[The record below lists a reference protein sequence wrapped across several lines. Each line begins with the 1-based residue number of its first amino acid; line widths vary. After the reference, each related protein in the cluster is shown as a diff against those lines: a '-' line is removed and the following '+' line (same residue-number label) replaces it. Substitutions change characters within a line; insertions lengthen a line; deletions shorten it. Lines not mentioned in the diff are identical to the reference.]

1 MTGFSRISDLCA
13 PVGAVVVAVAVAL
26 TLTLVVAPTV
36 ADASPQSDGAPTR
49 AVSVHV
55 PALLAAGLAVQYES
69 LAWHPSVSW
78 AAGAGVRATAAGDYR
93 SLAFNVGGQLRY
105 YFTGRSFRSRWRETL
120 LGPFAG
126 VRLDITRTTT
136 RDRRADRDLPASL
149 TIAEYVEV
157 GYRFGLW
164 GRVEITPSV
173 GLGGRTDI
181 DESGFLPATSRPVLT
196 AGLTAGWLF

>member
-1 MTGFSRISDLCA
+1 MTSCSRIIGLCGLVLAVSLA
-13 PVGAVVVAVAVAL
+13 PSSAR
-26 TLTLVVAPTV
+26 
-36 ADASPQSDGAPTR
+36 ADAGSDGAPTR
-49 AVSVHV
+49 AVSVHL
-55 PALLAAGLAVQYES
+55 PALLAAGVAAQYEAM
-69 LAWHPSVSW
+69 AWYPRMTW
-78 AAGAGVRATAAGDYR
+78 AASAGVRATASGDYR
-93 SLAFNVGGQLRY
+93 SLALNLGGHLRY
-105 YFTGRSFRSRWRETL
+105 YFMGRSWRSRWRGTL

-126 VRLDITRTTT
+126 VRLDITRTTI
-136 RDRRADRDLPASL
+136 RDRIADRDLSASL

-157 GYRFGLW
+157 GYRFGLY